1 MRSTVRCVPWLGVHA
16 CGVGDVDRGD
26 VPKAVGG
33 DRGGTIGHRDLEGLG
48 ADDGDPL
55 PARPVVVRQHRL
67 HERLLAG
74 GVEVMCAV
82 SRWRRAPPARRSR

>member
-1 MRSTVRCVPWLGVHA
+1 MLSKA
-16 CGVGDVDRGD
+16 C
-26 VPKAVGG
+26 GG
-33 DRGGTIGHRDLEGLG
+33 DRGGTIGHRDFEGLR

-82 SRWRRAPPARRSR
+82 ADGGAHHRLAVVDEGADGVDDHAAALRETLE